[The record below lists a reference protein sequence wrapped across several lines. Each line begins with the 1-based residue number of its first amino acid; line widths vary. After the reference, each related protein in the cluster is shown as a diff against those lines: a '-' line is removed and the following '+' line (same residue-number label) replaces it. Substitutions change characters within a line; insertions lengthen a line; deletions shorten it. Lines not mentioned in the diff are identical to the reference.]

1 MPITTT
7 VTWGDLIDA
16 QRDELDDLREQYD
29 EVTTL
34 AREEYGDGALNEP
47 IPGDLENVPD
57 DKRDLAVYQQ
67 QTAMYDQ
74 GAKVLQRRIHLLESL
89 RDQLGDGA
97 FEIKMLSGE
106 EAMGLEVDLRTDAD
120 ETDAQTVQLMRN
132 QRTTDA
138 AVVDAPE
145 GFPEDDDGSPK
156 PSDAPN
162 ALVNS
167 LFDAV
172 QRYNAAGDPDF
183 RAEGFGGLGA
193 AASAGSES
201 SAIPSESATPSP
213 PSGTTDESTPAS
225 GEE

>member
-7 VTWGDLIDA
+7 VTWADLIDA

-34 AREEYGDGALNEP
+34 AREEYGPDALNQP
-47 IPGDLENVPD
+47 IPGDLENVAAE
-57 DKRDLAVYQQ
+57 KRALAVYQQ
-67 QTAMYDQ
+67 QAAMYDE
-74 GAKVLQRRIHLLESL
+74 GAKVLQRRINLLERL
-89 RDQLGDGA
+89 RDDLGDGD

-106 EAMGLEVDLRTDAD
+106 EAMNLEVDLRTDAD
-120 ETDAQTVQLMRN
+120 DTDAQAVQLMRN

-138 AVVDAPE
+138 AVVDAPA

-183 RAEGFGGLGA
+183 RAAGFGGLGA

-201 SAIPSESATPSP
+201 SAVPNDSGTLSP
-213 PSGTTDESTPAS
+213 PSATTDETRRGS